1 MSESKKIKDAVKK
14 RYGLIAKAKGK
25 CCCST
30 ARLESCVPNTID
42 ISHSYDKEELATLP
56 EGANLGLGC
65 GNPLVLTEIKPGE
78 TVLDLGSGAGI
89 DVFLSAKK
97 VGPRGKVIGLDMTDE
112 MLASAKE
119 NAKKADIKNVEFKK
133 GEIEDMP
140 IESNS
145 IDLVISNC
153 VINLVPDKKK
163 AFKEIY
169 RVLKPKG
176 RFSVS
181 DMVIR
186 GNIPEEIKE
195 DMEAWAGCVAGALDK
210 DEYLK
215 IVRECGFE
223 NIQVKSEVE
232 YDYKKTDKFGLVSM
246 GLIGFK
252 K

>member
-1 MSESKKIKDAVKK
+1 MSKSKKIKDAVKK
-14 RYGLIAKAKGK
+14 KYGSIAKASTR

-30 ARLESCVPNTID
+30 GDLKTCTPKTTD
-42 ISHSYDKEELATLP
+42 ISHGYDKRELESLP
-56 EGANLGLGC
+56 WGANLGLGC
-65 GNPLVLTEIKPGE
+65 GNPLALTEIKPGE
-78 TVLDLGSGAGI
+78 VVLDLGSGAGI
-89 DVFLSAKK
+89 DVFLAAKK
-97 VGPRGKVIGLDMTDE
+97 VGPKGRVIGLDMTDE

-119 NAKKADIKNVEFKK
+119 NAEKTGIRNVEFKK
-133 GEIEDMP
+133 GEIENMP
-140 IESNS
+140 VQSNS

-181 DMVIR
+181 DIVTR
-186 GNIPEEIKE
+186 GDLPEEIKE

-210 DEYLK
+210 NEYLS
-215 IVRECGFE
+215 IVRGCGFE
-223 NIQVKSEVE
+223 NIRVKSEVE

-246 GLIGFK
+246 GLVGFK